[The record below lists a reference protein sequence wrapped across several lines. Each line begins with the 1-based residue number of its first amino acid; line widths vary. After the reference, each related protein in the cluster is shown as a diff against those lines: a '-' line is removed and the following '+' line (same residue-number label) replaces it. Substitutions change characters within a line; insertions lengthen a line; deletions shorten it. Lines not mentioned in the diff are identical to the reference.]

1 MTLPTEPE
9 PLKEDENITSTA
21 AGSTSRSVVGV
32 TIMVKKRNKKYE
44 EDEDIALPIEP
55 EPYKEEDDMT

>member
-55 EPYKEEDDMT
+55 EP